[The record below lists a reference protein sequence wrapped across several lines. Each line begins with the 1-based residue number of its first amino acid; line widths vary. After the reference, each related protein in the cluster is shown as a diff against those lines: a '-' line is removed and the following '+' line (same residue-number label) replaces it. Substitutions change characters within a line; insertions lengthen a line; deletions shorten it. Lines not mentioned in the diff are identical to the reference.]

1 MEEFATKF
9 ADQLETAAQ
18 KIRSKTVDK
27 AERFTLLAAVA
38 VTALILAPV
47 IVTFLSVSLFRA
59 IEALTN
65 NEVAFAILG
74 GLFLLMAALLWRK
87 KNNPPAK

>member
-18 KIRSKTVDK
+18 KIRSQTVDK

-38 VTALILAPV
+38 IIALILAPV
-47 IVTFLSVSLFRA
+47 ILIFLSVALFRI
-59 IEALTN
+59 IEALTT
-65 NEVAFAILG
+65 NEAAFAIVG
-74 GLFLLMAALLWRK
+74 
-87 KNNPPAK
+87 